1 MLQNDIVNRK
11 TYIIDDLE
19 TKHYLYLYQ
28 GKKTEQLKLYW
39 IIFLLITRFL
49 DFIVT
54 IDTTSQGRTSHYL
67 VIILSSIS
75 FVL

>member
-28 GKKTEQLKLYW
+28 GKKTEQLKLY
-39 IIFLLITRFL
+39 
-49 DFIVT
+49 
-54 IDTTSQGRTSHYL
+54 
-67 VIILSSIS
+67 
-75 FVL
+75 